1 MLKSFK
7 KVDLIINELI
17 MVNKV
22 REKEVQG
29 VEGMGAMEP
38 WAV

>member
-1 MLKSFK
+1 ML
-7 KVDLIINELI
+7 NELI

-22 REKEVQG
+22 REKEVLG
-29 VEGMGAMEP
+29 VEGMGATEP